1 MPASSLQTMLA
12 KAAAC
17 LSVTVI
23 KALEVGETLA
33 SCKEAFL
40 VKKIDRE

>member
-1 MPASSLQTMLA
+1 MLA

-17 LSVTVI
+17 LSVVV
-23 KALEVGETLA
+23 KALEVGEKLA

-40 VKKIDRE
+40 EKLTAWAYPDYGG